1 MSICIIPN
9 FLLLWKMLQRLFMVQ
24 VSWCAGV
31 HTEKLLS
38 LGTSDS
44 IIQLCL
50 SRTYCT
56 RLSSQAQWPKV
67 NQPFHCQDLPGPTG
81 PKALPGSL
89 PMPLSPR
96 FSWHAGPHCLCLVEG
111 VSLSSWSET
120 SSHSPQTVVMSVS
133 ALAWFL
139 APRLSYQLPWE
150 GRFSNYII
158 RAKESLVTV
167 PRTDDLP
174 TLSNEATE
182 PFL

>member
-1 MSICIIPN
+1 MSICIIPS
-9 FLLLWKMLQRLFMVQ
+9 FLLLWTMLQRLFMVQ

-38 LGTSDS
+38 LVTSDP

-50 SRTYCT
+50 SRIYYT

-67 NQPFHCQDLPGPTG
+67 NQPFHCQDLPGPAG

-111 VSLSSWSET
+111 EKRSGSAVCLMFWWGKNYFLNIWKNQGYIWKHLKMPLTVSEDG
-120 SSHSPQTVVMSVS
+120 VMLRGSGEKKERQNTG
-133 ALAWFL
+133 LW
-139 APRLSYQLPWE
+139 
-150 GRFSNYII
+150 GR
-158 RAKESLVTV
+158 TQQ
-167 PRTDDLP
+167 
-174 TLSNEATE
+174 
-182 PFL
+182 